1 MAALGRFGRLVEAFK
16 SGEEEAAIINTSAIA
31 DTLHSEDFLEVEDLS
46 EGLKKGCRGPA
57 ALLLRLAISFRL
69 SAFFRVTSLHLPTDF
84 ISASR
89 TLAYFDES
97 LEPLDGLGAR

>member
-1 MAALGRFGRLVEAFK
+1 MAALGRFGRLVEAFN
-16 SGEEEAAIINTSAIA
+16 SGEDQAAIINTSAIA

-57 ALLLRLAISFRL
+57 ASLLRLAIFFRL
-69 SAFFRVTSLHLPTDF
+69 SAFFREISLHLPTDF
-84 ISASR
+84 VSTSR
-89 TLAYFDES
+89 TLAYLAES